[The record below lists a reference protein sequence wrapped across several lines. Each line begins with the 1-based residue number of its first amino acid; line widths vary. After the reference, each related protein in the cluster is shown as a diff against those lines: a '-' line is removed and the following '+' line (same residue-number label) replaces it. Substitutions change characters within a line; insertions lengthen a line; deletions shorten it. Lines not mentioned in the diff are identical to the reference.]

1 MNTTPIYKSPEGERE
16 VMAIYET
23 VLAHWPV
30 PCETLRL
37 PTRHGETFVIAN
49 GEKTAPPLVLL
60 HGASSNATAWVGDVA
75 DYSRAFRVYAVDILG
90 EAGKSAPNRPA
101 WDGPAY
107 AEWLEDVL
115 DALKVRKT
123 SLVGISQGGW
133 TALKF
138 ATTRPER
145 VEKLVLLTPGGVA
158 PTKLSFLLR
167 AIPLSMMGR
176 RGAEAINRIVFGKQP
191 IHPDA
196 VKFMNVIMTHFK
208 ARMEAEQMFSDEALQ
223 RLTMPT
229 LLLGGAQDALR
240 SADQIAA
247 RLKKFAPDLT
257 VITLPDMGHVLHN
270 TTAQVLPF
278 LTATGS
284 PAA

>member
-16 VMAIYET
+16 VMAIYEA

>member
-1 MNTTPIYKSPEGERE
+1 MSTTPIYKSPEGERA
-16 VMAIYET
+16 VMAIYDS
-23 VLAHWPV
+23 VLARWPV

-37 PTRHGETFVIAN
+37 PTRHGETFVIAS

-60 HGASSNATAWVGDVA
+60 HGANSNATAWVGDVA
-75 DYSRAFRVYAVDILG
+75 TYSRAFRVYAVDTLG
-90 EAGKSAPNRPA
+90 EPGKSAPNRPA
-101 WDGPAY
+101 WHGPAY

-115 DALKVRKT
+115 DALKVQKT

-145 VEKLVLLTPGGVA
+145 VEKLVLLTPGGVM

-176 RGAEAINRIVFGKQP
+176 RGAEAINRIVFGNQP

-196 VKFMNVIMTHFK
+196 VKFMNVIMTHFN
-208 ARMEAEQMFSDEALQ
+208 ARIGAEQIFSDEALM

-240 SADQIAA
+240 SAEQIAA
-247 RLKKFAPDLT
+247 RLKKLVPRLT
-257 VITLPDMGHVLHN
+257 VITLPHMGHVLHN
-270 TTAQVLPF
+270 TTAQVMPF
-278 LTATGS
+278 LTATEAL
-284 PAA
+284 AA